1 MASEY
6 AEALR
11 AKFSAVRL
19 RTKWWGVT
27 RKVDEVT
34 RNTMAESVGARVEE
48 VHAKKY
54 LVNTKHP
61 KYKACTKVR
70 SNVKSFFRDK
80 TNPWPEDGVRLCLRQ
95 DIQTITDQ
103 VARAQSA
110 LDQAVAGLN
119 EVYAEIRE
127 ERRQSLGTMFREDDY
142 PETLEGLFSVWLEF
156 VNIEPPEYLAGE
168 NPRAFEMA
176 QRQSLARLEEAV
188 SLIETSMAE
197 EFKGFLDS
205 MVDRLGLDDQG
216 KPKRFQVQKDGR
228 CPVID
233 NLKDFFGKFK
243 SMSLGSNE
251 ELDELVKQAECVI
264 QGVKPEGIRE
274 NRDVRESVREG
285 MKAIG
290 QQLDKMVEL
299 KPTRVVTFDD

>member
-27 RKVDEVT
+27 RKVDDVT
-34 RNTMAESVGARVEE
+34 RNTMAEAVGARSEE

-61 KYKACTKVR
+61 KYKGCTKVR
-70 SNVKSFFRDK
+70 SNVKSFFK
-80 TNPWPEDGVRLCLRQ
+80 NTTNPWPEDGVRLCLRE
-95 DIQTITDQ
+95 DIQKITDQ

-142 PETLEGLFSVWLEF
+142 PETLEGLFEVWLEF
-156 VNIEPPEYLAGE
+156 VNIEPPEYLQGE

-176 QRQSLARLEEAV
+176 ERQALARLEEAV
-188 SLIETSMAE
+188 GLIETSMAE
-197 EFKGFLDS
+197 EFKVFLDS

-233 NLKDFFGKFK
+233 NLKDFFAKFK

-251 ELDELVKQAECVI
+251 ALDELVKQAEQVI
-264 QGVKPEGIRE
+264 QGVNPEGL
-274 NRDVRESVREG
+274 RESMGAREAVREG

-290 QQLDKMVEL
+290 AQLDKMVEL
-299 KPTRVVTFDD
+299 KPSRVVTFDD

>member
-1 MASEY
+1 MASQY

-11 AKFSAVRL
+11 TKFSAVRL

-27 RKVDEVT
+27 RKVDDVT
-34 RNTMAESVGARVEE
+34 RDKMAEAVGANADE

-54 LVNTKHP
+54 IVNTKNP
-61 KYKACTKVR
+61 RYKACTKVR
-70 SNVKSFFRDK
+70 SNVKSYFKGK
-80 TNPWPEDGVRLCLRQ
+80 TNPWPEDGVRICLRE
-95 DIQTITDQ
+95 DIGAITDQ

-110 LDQAVAGLN
+110 LDQAVAGLQ
-119 EVYAEIRE
+119 ECYTEIRE
-127 ERRQSLGTMFREDDY
+127 ERRQTLGTMFREDDY
-142 PETLEGLFSVWLEF
+142 PETLDGLFSVWLEF
-156 VNIEPPEYLAGE
+156 VNIDPPEYLAVE
-168 NPRAFEMA
+168 NPKAFEMA
-176 QRQSLARLEEAV
+176 ERQALARLEEAV
-188 SLIETSMAE
+188 GLIETSMAE

-251 ELDELVKQAECVI
+251 ELDELVKQAEQVI

-274 NRDVRESVREG
+274 SRDLRESVREG

-299 KPTRVVTFDD
+299 KPSRVVTFDD